1 MFGWCYGHYE
11 VIIRKTEDKNSTTE
25 IRAKKTYS
33 AGSFVCLPK
42 EWKIKIFSQN
52 WEDES
57 PQKKIKS

>member
-25 IRAKKTYS
+25 IGAKKTYS

-42 EWKIKIFSQN
+42 E
-52 WEDES
+52 
-57 PQKKIKS
+57 